1 MRSEDLNATAC
12 VTGKPVTQGGVR
24 GRNEATGLGVFYA
37 IREALSY
44 ADDVKRMGLTPGI
57 AGKRVVVQGFG
68 NVGSFSAKFLHENGA
83 KVVGIAE
90 ANGCLYN
97 PEGLDIPALWEW
109 KEKGNELNKFPGAKS
124 VIIPSIEGLELDCD
138 ILVPAA
144 LEGQITGLNA
154 HKIKAKLIAEG
165 ANGPVTAEADRVLTS
180 KGVLIIPDILCNA
193 GGVVVSYFEWLKN
206 IQHVRFGR
214 LTKRFTEAQIKE
226 ITDTL
231 ESVANKKIT
240 PRGPEELDL
249 VRSGLLDTMA
259 TAYEQV
265 RAISHEKV
273 CIFTA
278 LACGSLLT
286 SAAELL
292 VENCCLCERHP
303 KDCHRLQTTRHY
315 SLRCIHYYNIYLYPL
330 AVRTILAITAF

>member
-1 MRSEDLNATAC
+1 MYRLFSEQKDLTLILAKPAPDVGTGPREMAWIKDTYEAMRSEDLNATAC

-83 KVVGIAE
+83 KVVAIAE

-124 VIIPSIEGLELDCD
+124 IIIPSIEGLELDCD

-144 LEGQITGLNA
+144 LEGQITKANA

-165 ANGPVTAEADRVLTS
+165 ANGPVTSDADNILFS

-214 LTKRFTEAQIKE
+214 L
-226 ITDTL
+226 
-231 ESVANKKIT
+231 
-240 PRGPEELDL
+240 
-249 VRSGLLDTMA
+249 
-259 TAYEQV
+259 
-265 RAISHEKV
+265 V
-273 CIFTA
+273 C
-278 LACGSLLT
+278 
-286 SAAELL
+286 
-292 VENCCLCERHP
+292 
-303 KDCHRLQTTRHY
+303 
-315 SLRCIHYYNIYLYPL
+315 
-330 AVRTILAITAF
+330 